1 MKYKVFTDGA
11 SLGNPGEAGC
21 GFVVKDE
28 SGKIIY
34 EGVKSLGV
42 NTNNVAEYSGLIS
55 AVEYIKTLN
64 PQFVEFFLDSELV
77 VKQIRGEYKVKN
89 PFLLELWNNA
99 VNLLAD
105 INYTINH
112 IPREKNSEAD
122 FLSKKAA
129 MMNKK

>member
-89 PFLLELWNNA
+89 PFLLELWNKA
-99 VNLLAD
+99 VKLLAD

>member
-28 SGKIIY
+28 SGKTIY
-34 EGVKSLGV
+34 EGAKSLGV
-42 NTNNVAEYSGLIS
+42 STNNVAEYFGLIS
-55 AVEYIKTLN
+55 AAEYVKTLN

-77 VKQIRGEYKVKN
+77 VKQIKGEYKVKN
-89 PFLLELWNNA
+89 SFLLQLWSRAVEL
-99 VNLLAD
+99 LRD
-105 INYTINH
+105 IDHTISH
-112 IPREKNSEAD
+112 IPREKNIEAD

>member
-1 MKYKVFTDGA
+1 M
-11 SLGNPGEAGC
+11 GNPGEAGW

-28 SGKIIY
+28 SGKVIHHDS
-34 EGVKSLGV
+34 GSLGV
-42 NTNNVAEYSGLIS
+42 NTNNVAEYYGFIS

-89 PFLLELWNNA
+89 PFLLELWNKA

-105 INYTINH
+105 INYEINH

-122 FLSKKAA
+122 SLSKKAA
-129 MMNKK
+129 MRNKK

>member
-42 NTNNVAEYSGLIS
+42 NTNNVAEYSGLIL
-55 AVEYIKTLN
+55 ALEYIKTLN
-64 PQFVEFFLDSELV
+64 PGFVEFFLDSELV

-89 PFLLELWNNA
+89 PSLLELWNKA